1 MKSNKAG
8 YYGGYICLAIYNDE
22 PNLNNEIEDIG
33 STFDGGY
40 SEIGG
45 AVNC

>member
-8 YYGGYICLAIYNDE
+8 YYGGYISLVIQNSN
-22 PNLNNEIEDIG
+22 PNFNYEIEDIG
-33 STFDGGY
+33 SIFDGGY

-45 AVNC
+45 AINC